1 MPPRALAAT
10 PSQVPPAPDAV
21 KCDQAPGANRNAP
34 TPTPSTSSSFAIV
47 TPSAVRPPV
56 LTDRQLI
63 AATIQIVAKAVKVNP
78 LNDHGWPNTGMPTCQ
93 DCNAPPSATFMK
105 IANPTASAA
114 CAPACATTKPIQP

>member
-34 TPTPSTSSSFAIV
+34 TPTPNTNNSFAIV

-56 LTDRQLI
+56 VTDRQLI
-63 AATIQIVAKAVKVNP
+63 AATSQIVASAVTVRPSIANW
-78 LNDHGWPNTGMPTCQ
+78 WPNSGRPTCQ
-93 DCNAPPSATFMK
+93 DCKAPPKATFMN

-114 CAPACATTKPIQP
+114 